1 RMFRRK
7 RSRNDFSDE
16 VKSHID
22 AETEQLR
29 DEGATDADAKIAAR
43 RSFGNVTRAKE
54 RHYESRR
61 VIWRNNLWLDLRF
74 AARMLRK
81 APGFAAVAILTL
93 ALGIGANTAI
103 FSVVYAGLIRS
114 LPYAQPKTL
123 VALSEERDQQSEG
136 SEGSRVSYPDL
147 LDWRAQTKA
156 FRSIAGYTGDSFILR
171 GAGEPQ
177 LIQAAQVTANFF
189 GTLGVAPI
197 MGRDFAAGEEIASG
211 PKVALISFGFWH
223 TRFNGDPQAVG
234 KTIQLDSNTVDVIGV
249 LPMDFHFGP
258 VRNAGVW
265 VPLHVPQELVTRRN
279 LRWIAAVGRIAPG
292 MSFSQARADMDA
304 MTAALAKAYPQE
316 DGSVHAVMQS
326 LRDLLVGKVEPLL
339 LILFG
344 AVGFVLLVAC
354 ANVASL
360 LLVRGA
366 GRQREYAI
374 RAALG
379 ASRVRLISLSM
390 AESLMLAAAGAGIGF
405 AAAQWATRLLIAAI
419 PKPLLDSVPVLENT
433 RPNAAVFA
441 FLCAIAALTGILF
454 GLAPA
459 LQSAKQR
466 ATDALK
472 EESRGTAGKIRT
484 RLRDA
489 LVAGEI
495 AFCLVLLVGAGLM
508 VKSFGALLHR
518 NPGFATENLLTFDVN
533 LPDASYPK
541 PEDELRFDAAF
552 RERARAL
559 PGVKDIA
566 NTSVVPLTGNAN
578 TIRFVVE
585 GQPVRVGGESESLIV
600 DVTNGYF
607 SAMKIS
613 LLAGRFFDDADDTQ
627 AGDRHVIVSQAW
639 VKQYLRGESPLG
651 KRIRFTYSPKQK
663 FREIVGVVGDIAN
676 SQLDSPELPAI
687 YLPFT
692 QDPNTYISYVVRT
705 QGNPAN
711 ALSGIREALRES
723 DSQLFLIQPTTMEQ
737 VIDRSPAVFLRRYPS
752 YLIGSF
758 AALAMVLAMI
768 GLYGLISYSVSQR
781 TREFGI
787 RIAVGAARG
796 DILGLVLKQGVKLA
810 AIGVGAGIIAAL
822 ALTQLMTSLL
832 FGVRSFDPE
841 TFLLMSVGL
850 AAVALAACY
859 IPARRAVRVDPIS
872 ALRHE

>member
-1 RMFRRK
+1 MFRRK
-7 RSRNDFSDE
+7 RSQSDFGDE

-22 AETEQLR
+22 AEAERLR
-29 DEGATDADAKIAAR
+29 DEGVTDADARSAAR
-43 RSFGNVTRAKE
+43 RSFGNVTRAE
-54 RHYESRR
+54 ENSYESRR
-61 VIWRNNLWLDLRF
+61 AIWRNNLWLDLRF

-81 APGFAAVAILTL
+81 APGFAAIAVLTL

-123 VALSEERDQQSEG
+123 VSLGQEREQQGEG
-136 SEGSRVSYPDL
+136 SDASRVSYPDL
-147 LDWRAQTKA
+147 IDWRAQTKA

-189 GTLGVAPI
+189 GTLGVGPI

-211 PKVALISFGFWH
+211 PKVALISYGFWR

-234 KTIQLDSNTVDVIGV
+234 KTIQLDTNTVDVIGV
-249 LPMDFHFGP
+249 LPKDFHFGP
-258 VRNAGVW
+258 VRNAEVW
-265 VPLHVPQELVTRRN
+265 VPLHVPQEMLTRRN
-279 LRWIAAVGRIAPG
+279 LRWIAAVARIAPG
-292 MSFSQARADMDA
+292 MSWSQARADMDA
-304 MTAALAKAYPQE
+304 MTAALAKTYPQE
-316 DGSVHAVMQS
+316 DGSVRVTMES
-326 LRDLLVGKVEPLL
+326 MRDLLVGKVQPLL

-354 ANVASL
+354 ANVANL
-360 LLVRGA
+360 LMVRGSV
-366 GRQREYAI
+366 RQREYAI

-379 ASRVRLISLSM
+379 ASRARLISLSM

-419 PKPLLDSVPVLENT
+419 PKPLLESVPVLENT

-441 FLCAIAALTGILF
+441 FLCGIAALTGILF

-472 EESRGTAGKIRT
+472 EESRGTAGKMRT
-484 RLRDA
+484 RLRDV

-541 PEDELRFDAAF
+541 PEDGFRFDEAF
-552 RERARAL
+552 RQRVSAL

-585 GQPVRVGGESESLIV
+585 GQPVRVGGESESLII
-600 DVTNGYF
+600 DVSNAYF
-607 SAMKIS
+607 SVMKIP
-613 LLAGRFFDDADDTQ
+613 LLAGRFFNDADDTQ

-676 SQLDSPELPAI
+676 AQLDSPELPAI

-692 QDPNTYISYVVRT
+692 QVPNSYISYVVRT

-711 ALSGIREALRES
+711 ALSGIREALRER
-723 DSQLFLIQPTTMEQ
+723 DAQLFLIQPTTMEQ

-796 DILGLVLKQGVKLA
+796 DILALVLKQGVKLT
-810 AIGVGAGIIAAL
+810 AIGVAAGIVAAL

-841 TFLLMSVGL
+841 TFVVVSAGL

>member
-1 RMFRRK
+1 MFRRK
-7 RSRNDFSDE
+7 RSQNDFSDE

-22 AETEQLR
+22 AEAQQLR
-29 DEGATDADAKIAAR
+29 DEGVTDARSAAQ
-43 RSFGNVTRAKE
+43 RSFGNVTHAEE

-61 VIWRNNLWLDLRF
+61 VIWQNNLWQDLRF

-81 APGFAAVAILTL
+81 APGFTAIAVLTL

-103 FSVVYAGLIRS
+103 FSVVHAGLIRS
-114 LPYAQPKTL
+114 LPYTQPKTL
-123 VALSEERDQQSEG
+123 VSLSEEREQQGEG
-136 SEGSRVSYPDL
+136 SDTSRASYPDL
-147 LDWRAQTKA
+147 LDWRAQTMA

-211 PKVALISFGFWH
+211 PKVALISYGFWR

-234 KTIQLDSNTVDVIGV
+234 KTIQLDTNTVDVIGV
-249 LPMDFHFGP
+249 LPKDFHFGP
-258 VRNAGVW
+258 VRNAEVW

-279 LRWIAAVGRIAPG
+279 LRWIATVARIAPG
-292 MSFSQARADMDA
+292 MSVSQARADMDA

-316 DGSVHAVMQS
+316 DGSVRVVMRS
-326 LRDLLVGKVEPLL
+326 LRDLLIGQVEPLL

-354 ANVASL
+354 ANVANL
-360 LLVRGA
+360 LLVRGS

-379 ASRVRLISLSM
+379 ASRLRLISLSM

-484 RLRDA
+484 RLRDV

-541 PEDELRFDAAF
+541 PEDGFRFDAAF
-552 RERARAL
+552 RERVSAL

-585 GQPVRVGGESESLIV
+585 GQPVRVGGESESLII
-600 DVTNGYF
+600 DVSNAYF
-607 SAMKIS
+607 STMKIP
-613 LLAGRFFDDADDTQ
+613 LLAGRFFNDTDDTQ
-627 AGDRHVIVSQAW
+627 AADRHVIVSQAW
-639 VKQYLRGESPLG
+639 VKQYLHGESPLG

-663 FREIVGVVGDIAN
+663 FREIVGVAGDIAN
-676 SQLDSPELPAI
+676 AQLDSPELPAI

-692 QDPNTYISYVVRT
+692 QDPNSYISYVVRT

-711 ALSGIREALRES
+711 VLSGIREALQER
-723 DSQLFLIQPTTMEQ
+723 DAQLFLIQPTTMEQ

-810 AIGVGAGIIAAL
+810 AIGVGVGILAAL
-822 ALTQLMTSLL
+822 GLTRMMTSVL
-832 FGVRSFDPE
+832 FGVSSFDPE
-841 TFLLMSVGL
+841 TFVLVSVGL

>member
-1 RMFRRK
+1 MFRRR
-7 RSRNDFSDE
+7 RSQNDFSDE

-22 AETEQLR
+22 AEVEQLHH
-29 DEGATDADAKIAAR
+29 EGVTDAKSAAH
-43 RSFGNVTRAKE
+43 RSFGNVTRAAE

-61 VIWRNNLWLDLRF
+61 AVWRNNLWLDLRF

-81 APGFAAVAILTL
+81 APGFTAIAVLTL

-123 VALSEERDQQSEG
+123 VSLSEEREQQSEG
-136 SEGSRVSYPDL
+136 SDASRVSYPDL
-147 LDWRAQTKA
+147 LDWQAQTKA
-156 FRSIAGYTGDSFILR
+156 FRSIAGYTGDSFVLR

-211 PKVALISFGFWH
+211 PKVALISYGFWR

-234 KTIQLDSNTVDVIGV
+234 KRIQLDTNTVDVVGV
-249 LPMDFHFGP
+249 LPKDFHFGA
-258 VRNAGVW
+258 VRNAEVW

-292 MSFSQARADMDA
+292 MNFSQARADMDA
-304 MTAALAKAYPQE
+304 MTAALAKNYPQE
-316 DGSVHAVMQS
+316 DGTVRVVMQS
-326 LRDLLVGKVEPLL
+326 LRDLLIGKVEPLL

-354 ANVASL
+354 ANVANL
-360 LLVRGA
+360 LLVRGS

-433 RPNAAVFA
+433 QPNAAVFA

-518 NPGFATENLLTFDVN
+518 NPGFATDNLLTFDVN

-541 PEDELRFDAAF
+541 PEDGFRFDAAF
-552 RERARAL
+552 RQRVGVL

-607 SAMKIS
+607 SAMKIP
-613 LLAGRFFDDADDTQ
+613 LLAGRFFNDNDDTQ
-627 AGDRHVIVSQAW
+627 TGDRHVIVSQAW
-639 VKQYLRGESPLG
+639 VRQYLRGESPLG

-676 SQLDSPELPAI
+676 AQLDSPELPAI

-692 QDPNTYISYVVRT
+692 QDPNSYISYVVRT

-723 DSQLFLIQPTTMEQ
+723 DPQLFLIQPTSMEQ

-822 ALTQLMTSLL
+822 ALTRLMTSLL

-841 TFLLMSVGL
+841 TFLLVSVGL

-859 IPARRAVRVDPIS
+859 VPARRAVRVDPIS